1 MSIDVDDSASLR
13 QTDHLAI
20 MSERIQEFD
29 LSQCQAISLREYGDV
44 KRWKHCCMDLK
55 RLGGDDLYRVAS
67 MRLDRKKALGAQ
79 SYLISKSAQTR
90 R

>member
-55 RLGGDDLYRVAS
+55 RLGGDDLNLSVIMRKNIHLLHVPLSGGVNAS
-67 MRLDRKKALGAQ
+67 
-79 SYLISKSAQTR
+79 
-90 R
+90 